1 MLIFYEFYNLKD
13 NSTEFSAK
21 FDKEKQFEDEK
32 YSIFEKKSQMT
43 EYSSMLEILDNY
55 DGKIRL
61 FEKFRIFPKKIC
73 FKSFLYL

>member
-1 MLIFYEFYNLKD
+1 MITLRTEASFEFLCYIFYKFYNLKN

-55 DGKIRL
+55 DGKIL
-61 FEKFRIFPKKIC
+61 
-73 FKSFLYL
+73 